1 MSARADDEVAATAPR
16 WTVVHK
22 GARDSYQVALALEE
36 AGTLDTLVTDWY
48 SPLDRGWFGAVS
60 RLTPAHMQQSLARR
74 YRDGLPSQRV
84 RVYPRDYVMA
94 RFEDARDRRGDAA
107 IARYA
112 GQRARGRGT
121 GLLAYSCYA
130 HTAFPSYG
138 EGVGPKVI
146 FQVHPHPASLRALF
160 AEEAALVPE
169 AAGSLAR
176 EPELSLAP
184 AVYAARCGEARQAD
198 LCLVA
203 SDYVRRTLVAHGVD
217 ARRVRVVPYG
227 VDTPDTLPEPRDT
240 GDTFRVL
247 FVGQF
252 IQRKGLS
259 YLLEAWR
266 RLALPNAELVLA
278 GRGGTD
284 DALIARYAGAF
295 RPGSFRRTGP
305 VSREALCGL
314 YQTSD
319 VLCMPSLAEGFGLV
333 YLEALAQGTPVI
345 ATPNTGVADLV
356 RDGEEGFIVGIRDV
370 AALTERL
377 AWCYAHRGE
386 LAAMRGAARRLAE
399 RHSWATFRR
408 GIVRA
413 LGDARQP
420 LARPAPTD
428 PAAAPARPR
437 FAPSSPAHAA

>member
-1 MSARADDEVAATAPR
+1 MSVRPDPRGR

-22 GARDSYQVALALEE
+22 GARDSYQTSLALAE
-36 AGTLDTLVTDWY
+36 AGVLDALVTDWY
-48 SPLDRGWFGAVS
+48 SPLDRGWFDGLT
-60 RLTPAHMQQSLARR
+60 RLAPPGVRRELARR
-74 YRDGLPSQRV
+74 YRAGLPSARV

-107 IARYA
+107 IGRYA
-112 GQRARGRGT
+112 GRRARARGT

-130 HTAFPSYG
+130 QAAFPAYG
-138 EGVGPKVI
+138 HAGPKVI
-146 FQVHPHPASLRALF
+146 FQVHPHPAALRALF
-160 AEEAALVPE
+160 ADEAARVPE
-169 AAGSLAR
+169 AAASLAR
-176 EPELSLAP
+176 EPEMSLAP
-184 AVYAARCGEARQAD
+184 AVYAARCGEARLAD
-198 LCLVA
+198 LCIVA
-203 SDYVRRTLVAHGVD
+203 SDYVRRTLVAQGVD
-217 ARRVRVVPYG
+217 GRRVRVVPYG
-227 VDTPDTLPEPRDT
+227 VDLPDARPEPRDT

-247 FVGQF
+247 FVGQA

-284 DALIARYAGAF
+284 DALIARYEGLF

-305 VSREALCGL
+305 VSREALRAL

-333 YLEALAQGTPVI
+333 YLEALAQGTPVV

-356 RDGEEGFIVGIRDV
+356 RDGEEGFIVGVRDV
-370 AALTERL
+370 DALAERL
-377 AWCYAHRGE
+377 AWGHAHRGE

-399 RHSWATFRR
+399 RQSWAAFRR
-408 GIVRA
+408 GLVRA
-413 LGDARQP
+413 LGDASRP
-420 LARPAPTD
+420 LEAPGAGATD
-428 PAAAPARPR
+428 VAVRAVA
-437 FAPSSPAHAA
+437 AHAA